1 MDFHYKVLLIEDD
14 ISMLHYTE
22 TILEL
27 SGFDVILARNARDA
41 ELMARSH
48 CPDIIL
54 LDLGLPDIDGMT
66 VLSDVRSWS
75 GSPVIVISS
84 RDEDSSKIAAL
95 ENGADD
101 YVVKPY
107 IKQELIARINVALRH
122 QQMAHESLQ
131 SRGSLNIGGLTV
143 DLSRHRVLVEGRDA
157 ELTQS
162 EFRIVALLAQ
172 NAGVVITYGEIMNR
186 LWGPNSVGGNQILRV
201 NMVNIRRKI
210 EQDPSHPKYI
220 FTENGVG
227 YRMAAPDEL

>member
-14 ISMLHYTE
+14 ISMSHYTE
-22 TILEL
+22 TILEM
-27 SGFDVILARNARDA
+27 SGFDVILARYARDA
-41 ELMARSH
+41 ELIARYH

-122 QQMAHESLQ
+122 QQMSHESLQ

-172 NAGVVITYGEIMNR
+172 NAGAVITYGEIMNR

>member
-14 ISMLHYTE
+14 ISMSHYTE
-22 TILEL
+22 TILEM

-172 NAGVVITYGEIMNR
+172 NAGAVITYGEIMNR

-227 YRMAAPDEL
+227 YRMTAPDEL

>member
-14 ISMLHYTE
+14 ISMSHYTE
-22 TILEL
+22 TILEM

>member
-14 ISMLHYTE
+14 ISMSHYTE

>member
-14 ISMLHYTE
+14 ISMSHYTE
-22 TILEL
+22 TILEM

-131 SRGSLNIGGLTV
+131 SRGSFNIGGLTV